1 MIWLT
6 RLKGQRFVLNAE
18 MIETVEALPDTTIT
32 LFSGKKYIVQES
44 VEEVVRRVIEYKRQA
59 YPVLDLLKYIP
70 REGEG

>member
-6 RLKGQRFVLNAE
+6 RLRGQKFVLNAE

-32 LFSGKKYIVQES
+32 LFNGKKYIVQES
-44 VEEVVRRVIEYKRQA
+44 VEEVIRRVIEYKRQA
-59 YPVLDLLKYIP
+59 YPVFDLLKYIP